1 MSTKWIVLGLR
12 CQLLIQYSGVLL
24 WWQVINSFDQF
35 SAWSFSIESSEIERI
50 FFPPICFDMLK
61 MIFVCQLK
69 STSWGIYREYVLF
82 CLWVFFSKSKF
93 GNCSMVSCATPLIIA
108 EAHYPTLLRPRSEG
122 REFSLLATAFDP
134 EPSWE
139 KVVIQWVLI
148 ESGALKTIYNR
159 FTVFFGVTFGYINIF
174 SIEILLTSCVL
185 KHGWLGNPRPERR
198 VLMRKSSIN
207 GGFSIAICDYQGEK
221 KCL

>member
-82 CLWVFFSKSKF
+82 CLWVFSANPSLGIVPWFRVPLHWSLPRLTIPHSC
-93 GNCSMVSCATPLIIA
+93 GRGRRVVS
-108 EAHYPTLLRPRSEG
+108 
-122 REFSLLATAFDP
+122 SLCWRRL
-134 EPSWE
+134 
-139 KVVIQWVLI
+139 
-148 ESGALKTIYNR
+148 
-159 FTVFFGVTFGYINIF
+159 
-174 SIEILLTSCVL
+174 SILSRV
-185 KHGWLGNPRPERR
+185 ERR
-198 VLMRKSSIN
+198 WSSS
-207 GGFSIAICDYQGEK
+207 GS
-221 KCL
+221 

>member
-174 SIEILLTSCVL
+174 SIEIL
-185 KHGWLGNPRPERR
+185 
-198 VLMRKSSIN
+198 
-207 GGFSIAICDYQGEK
+207 
-221 KCL
+221 